1 MAHLI
6 TNLKQLNK
14 NLGGDVFKTFL
25 SPNLF
30 LDAPLMVIPL
40 ILRCS
45 DREYLLY
52 RNQENGN
59 CDLINT
65 GDLIKRSYN
74 PYYLINKKQDNSV
87 KQNLLEILKEI
98 LLEKEKEKILIV
110 DDNLPYAAYNL
121 IKEGLKEIEI
131 TYKPRIISNSQYKI
145 YEINVADIEKRFK
158 NLRDEGQKFANK
170 LISNLKEKE
179 LLKKEMSKG
188 ADSRF
193 ELLNKLMG
201 KYGFSAVIMS
211 SNINIQ
217 ELTGLPFADDS
228 FHVSAVYKYDD
239 KKVYVLSEKEI
250 RENYLKI
257 KGEYP
262 EYFSAFSSLKISN
275 IENIGFEDH
284 FVSINEFNYY
294 KKHRINLCS
303 GTLVFRKW
311 REYRAGEDLVFYI
324 IAGQASKYAMEKVL
338 EESHSDINQGN
349 YHSEKELF
357 FKYLEYFKEFKHKN
371 HLPYNFSEYFTNF
384 YASDRTLYPAI
395 PSKFKVNRNTN
406 EIKIDAGIL
415 MTDSQGIILGT
426 TDIARTLPLNRFSV
440 KVYDL
445 MKNTIKHEIIPSIKK
460 NKTFEEIY
468 SEGIK
473 LFSNNCE
480 QFLKD
485 NYLCPQEFDI
495 KKEYTRHIGHLMGKQ
510 ESFDVKIY
518 KKNKNK
524 LTNNIVGCIEI
535 QWQYNKH
542 AIAYEDMWYFGE
554 NGVVNLTGW

>member
-6 TNLKQLNK
+6 SNLNQLNK
-14 NLGGDVFKTFL
+14 ELGEDIFKQFL
-25 SPNLF
+25 APSLF
-30 LDAPLMVIPL
+30 LDAPMMVIPF

-45 DREYLLY
+45 DNKYLLY
-52 RNQENGN
+52 RNQENAN

-74 PYYLINKKQDNSV
+74 PYFLIDKKQDNSV
-87 KQNLLEILKEI
+87 KQNLLETLKEI
-98 LLEKEKEKILIV
+98 LLEKEKEKILNV

-121 IKEGLKEIEI
+121 IKEGLKGIEI
-131 TYKPRIISNSQYKI
+131 TYEPRIIANNQYKI
-145 YEINVADIEKRFK
+145 YEINIVDIEKRFK

-170 LISNLKEKE
+170 LISNLKENE
-179 LLKKEMSKG
+179 LLKEEMSKG

-193 ELLNKLMG
+193 EFLNKLME
-201 KYGFSAVIMS
+201 KHGFSAVIMS
-211 SNINIQ
+211 SSINIQ
-217 ELTGLPFADDS
+217 ELAGFPFGDNP
-228 FHVSAVYKYDD
+228 HVSAIYKYADNT
-239 KKVYVLSEKEI
+239 VNILSEKEI
-250 RENYLKI
+250 NKNYAKI

-262 EYFSAFSSLKISN
+262 DYFSALFSLN
-275 IENIGFEDH
+275 INGIDKIGFEDH
-284 FVSINEFNYY
+284 FININEFDHYL
-294 KKHRINLCS
+294 KHQINLCE
-303 GTLVFRKW
+303 GTLVFREW

-338 EESHSDINQGN
+338 EESHNNINQGN

-357 FKYLEYFKEFKHKN
+357 FKYLEYFEEFKQKN

-415 MTDSQGIILGT
+415 MTDSQGTILGS
-426 TDIARTLPLNRFSV
+426 TDIARTLQLNMHSA
-440 KVYDL
+440 KIYDTI
-445 MKNTIKHEIIPSIKK
+445 KNTVKHDIIPAIKEDK
-460 NKTFEEIY
+460 SYEEIY
-468 SEGIK
+468 SEGVK

-480 QFLKD
+480 KTLKD
-485 NYLCPQEFDI
+485 YGMCPQEFDI
-495 KKEYTRHIGHLMGKQ
+495 KKEYTRDIGHLMGKQ

-518 KKNKNK
+518 KGNKNK

-542 AIAYEDMWYFGE
+542 ALVYEDMWYLGK
-554 NGVVNLTGW
+554 NGVVNLTG

>member
-6 TNLKQLNK
+6 TNLTQLNK
-14 NLGGDVFKTFL
+14 DLGGNVFKTFL
-25 SPNLF
+25 TPNLF

-59 CDLINT
+59 CDLINA
-65 GDLIKRSYN
+65 GDLIKRSYD
-74 PYYLINKKQDNSV
+74 PYFLINKKQDNSV
-87 KQNLLEILKEI
+87 KQNLLEVLKEI
-98 LLEKEKEKILIV
+98 LLEKEKEKILNV

-121 IKEGLKEIEI
+121 IKEGLKGIEI
-131 TYKPRIISNSQYKI
+131 TYEPRIISNSQHKI
-145 YEINVADIEKRFK
+145 YEINVADIEKHFI
-158 NLRDEGQKFANK
+158 NLRGEGQKFANK

-188 ADSRF
+188 TDSRF
-193 ELLNKLMG
+193 ELLNKLME

-217 ELTGLPFADDS
+217 ELTGFPFGDS
-228 FHVSAVYKYDD
+228 SHLSAIYKYDD

-250 RENYLKI
+250 QKNYFKI

-262 EYFSAFSSLKISN
+262 DYFSALSSLKIGN

-294 KKHRINLCS
+294 KKHRINLCP

-338 EESHSDINQGN
+338 EDLYNDINQGN
-349 YHSEKELF
+349 YNSEKELF
-357 FKYLEYFKEFKHKN
+357 FKYLEYFKEFKKKN

-384 YASDRTLYPAI
+384 YASDRTLYPSI
-395 PSKFKVNRNTN
+395 PSKFKINRNTN
-406 EIKIDAGIL
+406 EVKIDGGIL
-415 MTDSQGIILGT
+415 MTDSQGTILGT
-426 TDIARTLPLNRFSV
+426 TDIARTLPLNRYSV
-440 KVYDL
+440 KAYD
-445 MKNTIKHEIIPSIKK
+445 MIKNTIKDEIIPNIKK
-460 NKTFEEIY
+460 NKTFEEVY
-468 SEGIK
+468 SEGIR

-495 KKEYTRHIGHLMGKQ
+495 EKEYTRDIGHLMGKQ
-510 ESFDVKIY
+510 ESFDVKIC
-518 KKNKNK
+518 KANKNK
-524 LTNNIVGCIEI
+524 LTNNVVGCIEI

-542 AIAYEDMWYFGE
+542 TIVYEDMWYLGE